1 MSFDENRILKVGR
14 KIEHTYPYLEA
25 FPFLFFKGDQAKCVC
40 LGSHLNHHD
49 FQVRY
54 LC

>member
-14 KIEHTYPYLEA
+14 KIEHTYAYLEA
-25 FPFLFFKGDQAKCVC
+25 IPSFSEDQAKCVC
-40 LGSHLNHHD
+40 LGSHLNLYD
-49 FQVRY
+49 FQVGD

>member
-25 FPFLFFKGDQAKCVC
+25 IPFFFKGDQAKCVC

>member
-14 KIEHTYPYLEA
+14 KIEHTYAYLEA
-25 FPFLFFKGDQAKCVC
+25 IPFFVRDQAKCVC
-40 LGSHLNHHD
+40 LGSHLNHYD
-49 FQVRY
+49 FEVGY